1 MAAKG
6 ARRVAPWREEALI
19 SLELATFLG
28 IDTTEFVLDA
38 AREAYARGLS
48 PPTTEQRDRLQRQ
61 AAAYL
66 IKHGNPEQIEVVQ
79 AWLDARKDVRSGRA
93 KNAAGGTTGRGR
105 DREATG

>member
-1 MAAKG
+1 MG
-6 ARRVAPWREEALI
+6 RRVAPGREEGSLI

-28 IDTTEFVLDA
+28 IDTTEFALDA

-48 PPTTEQRDRLQRQ
+48 PPTAEQRDRIERQ
-61 AAAYL
+61 AAVYL